1 MKAETTSIKNVGNA
15 EIKLPK
21 QSLLKS
27 WFTWICFGQICYNY
41 ERMMG
46 LGFAHSMIPV
56 LEKLYGNDQE
66 KLSESL
72 SRHMA
77 FYNTENTWGSII
89 LGIVISL
96 EESKANG
103 EDIDGEV
110 ISGIKTALMGPIAG
124 MGDSITQALVKV
136 ILLAI
141 AIDFALKGSPVGVII
156 FVVGFSAYA
165 LVVSYLMFNS
175 GYKLGQKSVV
185 SLLKNGS
192 IKTITES
199 LGAVGMMV
207 LGALVAGNIR
217 MTTPLSFTLGE
228 VVTEVQPM
236 LDMILPNLL
245 NLVLFAFVYKLL
257 ASGKK
262 PNTVILIVFA
272 SAVVLGLLGIF

>member
-1 MKAETTSIKNVGNA
+1 METNTQVVKNT
-15 EIKLPK
+15 KLERK
-21 QSLLKS
+21 SLLKS

-46 LGFAHSMIPV
+46 LGFTHAMIPV
-56 LEKLYGNDQE
+56 LEKLYGNDNE

-103 EDIDGEV
+103 EEIDGDV
-110 ISGIKTALMGPIAG
+110 ISGVKTALMGPIAG
-124 MGDSITQALVKV
+124 IGDSITQALVKV

-141 AIDFALKGSPVGVII
+141 AIDFALKGSAVGVII
-156 FVVGFSAYA
+156 FVLGFSLYA
-165 LVVSYLMFNS
+165 LIVSYLMFNS

-185 SLLKNGS
+185 SLLRGGA
-192 IKTITES
+192 IKSITES
-199 LGAVGMMV
+199 LGAVGMIV
-207 LGALVAGNIR
+207 LGALVASNIKI
-217 MTTPLSFTLGE
+217 TTPLTFQLGE

-236 LDMILPNLL
+236 LDMILPNIL
-245 NLVLFAFVYKLL
+245 NLALFLVIYRLL
-257 ASGKK
+257 SKGKK
-262 PNTVILIVFA
+262 PNTVILIVFGA
-272 SAVVLGLLGIF
+272 AIVFSLLGIL